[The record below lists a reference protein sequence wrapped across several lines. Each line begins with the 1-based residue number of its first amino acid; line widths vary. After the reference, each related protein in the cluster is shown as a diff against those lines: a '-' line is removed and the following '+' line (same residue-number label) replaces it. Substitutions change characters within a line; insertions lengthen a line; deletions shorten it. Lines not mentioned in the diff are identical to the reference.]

1 MSAERVTPP
10 RWRRRRTEE
19 VEGTVLVA
27 VPDLDVIDPVE
38 APVAPPVPRHRPPL
52 TNRVPISGGSW
63 AGRASDHRRDQVRSR
78 GPEPVATGP
87 TGPVDS
93 ARGTRPAAPETI
105 DVEDVWTPVVDLLG
119 RDLGQVSVVL
129 STVEGDPLATHGV
142 DDVAA
147 TARLLAPLV
156 AAGHALGQ
164 AGREAGRGFDTIQL
178 SAGTSHTVVAAVQVD
193 GHGLHALC
201 VTADGVGLG
210 VLLVRTRQ
218 AADELRG
225 ILSAA
230 VQ

>member
-27 VPDLDVIDPVE
+27 VPDLDVIDPS
-38 APVAPPVPRHRPPL
+38 RHLSHHLSPA
-52 TNRVPISGGSW
+52 TV
-63 AGRASDHRRDQVRSR
+63 HRSR
-78 GPEPVATGP
+78 TASPSPAVRGRDGPRTIVATR
-87 TGPVDS
+87 S
-93 ARGTRPAAPETI
+93 ARADLSPWPPDPPARRLGARHPPAAPETI